1 VMRHREPTRS
11 GKESNALTWAKKFY
25 YWHPGERK
33 SIKRRFNRRVR
44 RNTRLEL
51 KALMQQG

>member
-1 VMRHREPTRS
+1 MMRHREPTRS
-11 GKESNALTWAKKFY
+11 GKESNALTWVKKFY